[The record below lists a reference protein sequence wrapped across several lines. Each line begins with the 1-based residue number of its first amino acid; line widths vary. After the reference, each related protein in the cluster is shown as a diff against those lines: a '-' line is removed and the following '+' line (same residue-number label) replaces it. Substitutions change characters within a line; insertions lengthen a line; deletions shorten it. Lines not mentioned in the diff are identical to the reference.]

1 MKKMKKKRLVRVSNR
16 HIQNYL
22 GAKKIWPV
30 EEEDDGPAFYL
41 DTKELRAAIESYEI
55 EKMFYGRRS

>member
-1 MKKMKKKRLVRVSNR
+1 MKKKKLVRVTNR
-16 HIQNYL
+16 HMQNYL

-41 DTKELRAAIESYEI
+41 ATEELRAAIESYEI
-55 EKMFYGRRS
+55 EKMFYGRRG

>member
-1 MKKMKKKRLVRVSNR
+1 MKKKKLVRVSNR

-22 GAKKIWPV
+22 GARKIWPV